1 MNSDFTAQDGQGGR
15 ERELLRQKLL
25 LGSLVLDRAPSALRG
40 WLKTPP
46 ARPQPDRDPAHRAW
60 QVYRAN
66 AHAGAARA
74 LATAFPTVRALMGEA
89 SFEAMA
95 RAYWHAH
102 PPARGDLSWLGEGLP
117 DFIIAAEHLA
127 SEPYLA
133 DCARLDWALHRCEAA
148 ADADPAGLSSLSAL
162 AEVPPDGLR
171 LWLAPGAR
179 LIRSAHPIVAIWRAH
194 QAPSDGAIDPFAPV
208 REAFASGRGECAW
221 VRREGWRAC
230 VEAIDEPTAAFIAA
244 LSPLAGS
251 PDAGNLA
258 QALDAA
264 GPGWRF
270 DAWLVDAVR
279 HGFVSHLERLA

>member
-1 MNSDFTAQDGQGGR
+1 MEPKSMAQDGQGGR
-15 ERELLRQKLL
+15 ERELSRQKLL
-25 LGSLVLDRAPSALRG
+25 LGSLALDRAPSALRG

-46 ARPQPDRDPAHRAW
+46 ARLQPDRDPTHRAW
-60 QVYRAN
+60 QVYLAN

-102 PPARGDLSWLGEGLP
+102 PPVRGDLSWLGDGLP
-117 DFIIAAEHLA
+117 DFISAAEHLVA
-127 SEPYLA
+127 EPYLA
-133 DCARLDWALHRCEAA
+133 DSARLDWALHRCEAA
-148 ADADPAGLSSLSAL
+148 ADADPAGLASLSAL

-171 LWLAPGAR
+171 LRLAPGAR
-179 LIRSAHPIVAIWRAH
+179 LIRSAHPIVAIWKAH
-194 QAPSDGAIDPFAPV
+194 QALSDGAVDPFVPV
-208 REAFASGRGECAW
+208 REALASRRGECAW
-221 VRREGWRAC
+221 VRREGWRAG

-244 LSPLAGS
+244 LSPEAGS
-251 PDAGNLA
+251 PHAGNLA

-270 DAWLVDAVR
+270 DAWLVAAVR
-279 HGFVSHLERLA
+279 HGFISHLERLA